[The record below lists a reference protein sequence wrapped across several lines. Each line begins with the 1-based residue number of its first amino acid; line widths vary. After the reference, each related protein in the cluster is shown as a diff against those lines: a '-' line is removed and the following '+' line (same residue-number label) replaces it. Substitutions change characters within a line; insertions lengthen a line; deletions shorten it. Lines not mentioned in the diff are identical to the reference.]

1 MIRQIV
7 IAGIGSLALMAAPAF
22 AQEVP
27 ELDGAPGPLRL
38 PSTPKPV
45 EKPPA
50 AKPKPVAPA
59 APKANTTASISK
71 AEQARRDREADAL
84 RLERVRLDKQAA
96 DLKARQAQL
105 EARAADIAAREK
117 NIAARESELKADRE
131 QLARDTEDVARQ
143 LAAAA
148 RTETPAASPAPA
160 SRRDEP
166 RDGRFGYAAID
177 RDAAIDA
184 CVDASSDAA
193 RVQNFYSA
201 RYDVEPRLY
210 EGRYLQVRGLMRIE
224 DRRGYRILDTLCEV
238 DRDGEVQRFVF
249 LR

>member
-22 AQEVP
+22 AQELP
-27 ELDGAPGPLRL
+27 ELDGAPGPLKI

-50 AKPKPVAPA
+50 AKPKPVAP
-59 APKANTTASISK
+59 KTTAATASSR
-71 AEQARRDREADAL
+71 AEEARLDREAEAL
-84 RLERVRLDKQAA
+84 RLERVRLDRLAA
-96 DLKARQAQL
+96 DLKSRQAQIDT
-105 EARAADIAAREK
+105 RATDIAAKEK
-117 NIAARESELKADRE
+117 DLAARERELAADKE

-148 RTETPAASPAPA
+148 RTETPVASPAPA

-166 RDGRFGYAAID
+166 RDRRFGYEVVD
-177 RDAAIDA
+177 REGAIDA
-184 CVDASSDAA
+184 CSDASVDAA

-210 EGRYLQVRGLMRIE
+210 EGRYLQVRGLMRVE
-224 DRRGYRILDTLCEV
+224 DRRGYRILDTLCEL